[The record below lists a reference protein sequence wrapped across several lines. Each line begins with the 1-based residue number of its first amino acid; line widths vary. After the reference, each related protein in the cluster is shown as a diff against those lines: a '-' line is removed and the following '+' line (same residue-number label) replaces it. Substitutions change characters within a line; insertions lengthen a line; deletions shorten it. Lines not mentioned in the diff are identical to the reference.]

1 MSREIA
7 IIGDIHGNLTALK
20 EIITTAMDRTE
31 VFVFVGDY
39 INRGPQSAD
48 VIDFLIY
55 LAASPGH
62 TTFLRGNHEA
72 AFERF
77 SQRRARSPIS

>member
-1 MSREIA
+1 M
-7 IIGDIHGNLTALK
+7 
-20 EIITTAMDRTE
+20 
-31 VFVFVGDY
+31 GDY

-77 SQRRARSPIS
+77 LNGGPVADFLRIGGAATLRSYVSADEMPGTE